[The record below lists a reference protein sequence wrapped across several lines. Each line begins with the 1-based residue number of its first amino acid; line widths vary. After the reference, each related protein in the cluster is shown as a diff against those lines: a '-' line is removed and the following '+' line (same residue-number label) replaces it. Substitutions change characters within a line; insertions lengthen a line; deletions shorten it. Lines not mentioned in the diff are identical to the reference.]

1 MLARPVSPPAAPTAT
16 APAAP
21 WPAAPGFTLV
31 EVLVALALL
40 AVMTALS
47 WQGVDSLLRAQRYTH
62 DSATHQAT
70 LQTALAQWS
79 RDLDEI
85 ALTPALPPLDWNG
98 KVLRITRNASVAPGQ
113 PPALRVVAWS
123 DRSQGGQT
131 YWARWQSQ
139 PLYDR
144 AQWAAAWQ
152 AASAWSQGQA
162 SALGQGLELLPLA
175 RWQLHY
181 ALEGRWSN
189 PLSSQQLQSG
199 GLPGAPDA
207 PDSANPPSTPNAPGN
222 PNTHHNLENR
232 PRLPDAIRL
241 QLHLPGNAGP
251 FSHTFS
257 GQITRDWLAPTFG
270 SAR

>member
-1 MLARPVSPPAAPTAT
+1 MLARPVSP
-16 APAAP
+16 PAAP

-113 PPALRVVAWS
+113 PPALSVVAWS

-152 AASAWSQGQA
+152 AASAWSQGQS

-207 PDSANPPSTPNAPGN
+207 PNTPNAPAN

-241 QLHLPGNAGP
+241 QLHLPDNADP

>member
-1 MLARPVSPPAAPTAT
+1 MLARPVSPPAAP
-16 APAAP
+16 AAS
-21 WPAAPGFTLV
+21 WPDAPGFTLV
-31 EVLVALALL
+31 EVLVAIALL

-47 WQGVDSLLRAQRYTH
+47 WQGVDGLLRAQHHTE
-62 DSATHQAT
+62 DSARQQAIV
-70 LQTALAQWS
+70 QTALAQWS

-98 KVLRITRNASVAPGQ
+98 KVLRITRNASLAPGQ
-113 PPALRVVAWS
+113 PPALRVIAWS
-123 DRSQGGQT
+123 DRNRDGQT

-139 PLYDR
+139 PLHDR
-144 AQWAAAWQ
+144 AQWAAAW
-152 AASAWSQGQA
+152 AAAAAWSQGQS
-162 SALGQGLELLPLA
+162 SALGHGLELLPIT

-207 PDSANPPSTPNAPGN
+207 PLAPDTPNTPAT
-222 PNTHHNLENR
+222 NTHHNLENR

-257 GQITRDWLAPTFG
+257 GQLTRDWLAPTFG